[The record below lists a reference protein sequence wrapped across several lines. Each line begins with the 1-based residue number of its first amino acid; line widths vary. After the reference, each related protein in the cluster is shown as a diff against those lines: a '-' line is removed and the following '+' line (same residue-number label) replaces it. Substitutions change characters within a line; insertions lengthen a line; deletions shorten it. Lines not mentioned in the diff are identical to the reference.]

1 MSLISLSSL
10 CFFCFLSLNFTF
22 YNGSASSP
30 SRGLSLGDSMT
41 TADILDAKISKR
53 FNSDTIFP
61 RFNMNL
67 TII

>member
-1 MSLISLSSL
+1 MSLISYR
-10 CFFCFLSLNFTF
+10 FFCFLSLNFTF
-22 YNGSASSP
+22 YIGSASSP

-41 TADILDAKISKR
+41 TAAFLDAKISKR